1 MTLAKLV
8 VKYIS
13 RRRGGLSSRS
23 SMAKLRAFLLLS

>member
-13 RRRGGLSSRS
+13 RRRGGLSGSETGRS
-23 SMAKLRAFLLLS
+23 NAGMR